1 MPKKKN
7 QKKRKPGKRIKLKE
21 KLLKSSLK
29 APAYKRQRTDEA
41 KFLIA
46 VLFVLV
52 ILFFAS
58 SFYNRY
64 KMKSEAE
71 IIISKIIVGDEVDE
85 QALSSLMSK
94 DYNELKK
101 ELGITKNFLIH
112 FEDEDETV
120 IPIGEMYCF
129 GYEEAA
135 LNGCRS

>member
-29 APAYKRQRTDEA
+29 APAYKRQRTNEA

-71 IIISKIIVGDEVDE
+71 IIISKILIGDEVDE

-101 ELGITKNFLIH
+101 ELGITKDFIVH
-112 FEDEDETV
+112 FEDENEN
-120 IPIGEMYCF
+120 PIQINGQYGF
-129 GYEEAA
+129 GYEK
-135 LNGCRS
+135 